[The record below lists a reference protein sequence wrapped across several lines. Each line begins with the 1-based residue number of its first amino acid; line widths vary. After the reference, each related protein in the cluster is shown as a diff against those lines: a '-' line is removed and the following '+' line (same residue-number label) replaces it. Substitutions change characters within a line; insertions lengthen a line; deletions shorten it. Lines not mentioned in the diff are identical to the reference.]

1 MKKNTIITAMLFG
14 TLYLP
19 VMGCSTGKQNETS
32 EKISPEAKVIEAK
45 GTDQPTVTKEAIFR
59 QGKLIEV
66 AYLSVKEGKQKQLN
80 EEYFANI
87 MPIAGEYGM
96 KPLMTI
102 AVKHAWSDEIKP
114 QMVGFFEWPSVEK
127 REAFDKDKRFKKL
140 KKIRDDALSYLKIGY
155 FEVAKDAKV
164 NLDSKLF
171 YEVYAMTLN
180 EKNGHLMS
188 TYFEKAGPI
197 VTNDYG
203 VDFAL
208 NLSPVQMKGKNFFVP
223 QMFGLAIWKS
233 EADNQKFFGSSQ
245 YNEIKHYKERAL
257 QRIDVWQ
264 GAVIL
269 Q

>member
-1 MKKNTIITAMLFG
+1 MKKNSIFAALLLGTFSLSAMS
-14 TLYLP
+14 
-19 VMGCSTGKQNETS
+19 CSTDKHSKTS
-32 EKISPEAKVIEAK
+32 ENTSSETKAVEVKNTNSPIDGGVVVF
-45 GTDQPTVTKEAIFR
+45 Q

-80 EEYFANI
+80 EEYFAKI
-87 MPIAGEYGM
+87 MPIAAEYGM

-102 AVKHAWSDEIKP
+102 AVKHAWSEEIKP
-114 QMVGFFEWPSVEK
+114 QMVGFFEWPSVAK
-127 REAFDKDKRFKKL
+127 KEAFNKDKRFKKL
-140 KKIRDDALSYLKIGY
+140 KKVRDNALSYLKMGY
-155 FEVAKDAKV
+155 FEVAIDSKV
-164 NLDSKLF
+164 NLNSELF
-171 YEVYAMTLN
+171 YEVYAMTLD

-188 TYFEKAGPI
+188 TYFEKASPI

-208 NLSPVQMKGKNFFVP
+208 NLSPVQMKGNDFFVP

-245 YNEIKHYKERAL
+245 YNEIKHYKEQAL

-264 GAVIL
+264 GSVIL